1 MVKVS
6 ILGSTGI
13 IGKNVAFTLARAD
26 TVDEIVLSNSVK
38 NIPEGFVSNGCYK
51 SISGP
56 GFFINA
62 EFSQFN
68 NSL

>member
-26 TVDEIVLSNSVK
+26 TVDEIVL
-38 NIPEGFVSNGCYK
+38 
-51 SISGP
+51 
-56 GFFINA
+56 
-62 EFSQFN
+62 
-68 NSL
+68 